1 MGARGIAAAGET
13 PVQRRERWRHR
24 PGSGKPGKVR
34 KKFQAWEG
42 EEDPS
47 LPLTGFPKKA
57 ADGNRRNGKD
67 GRAHTAGAEA
77 NTKPEVRS
85 RVGEPF

>member
-1 MGARGIAAAGET
+1 MGSLQLGKLQCRGGERGGDT
-13 PVQRRERWRHR
+13 GQGQGSRVKCGRSSR
-24 PGSGKPGKVR
+24 PGKGR
-34 KKFQAWEG
+34 K
-42 EEDPS
+42 
-47 LPLTGFPKKA
+47 PLTGFPKKA
-57 ADGNRRNGKD
+57 AVGNRRNGKD